1 MSDLF
6 SMTVENLVDGPDC
19 PQAEVVDIC
28 SRMIQ
33 IDSQNFGPQDARG
46 EVEMCH
52 YVTGLLDEIGVG
64 VTLHES
70 EPGRVTLVAEW
81 APEGTDT
88 SRPALLL
95 HGHSDTVPFEAADW
109 THHPLSGEIH
119 DNCVWGRGAID
130 MKGFLAMVL
139 SAIRARQRRGEVPS
153 RPIRFIMFADE

>member
-1 MSDLF
+1 
-6 SMTVENLVDGPDC
+6 
-19 PQAEVVDIC
+19 
-28 SRMIQ
+28 
-33 IDSQNFGPQDARG
+33 
-46 EVEMCH
+46 MCH
-52 YVTGLLDEIGVG
+52 YVAGLLDEIGVG

-119 DNCVWGRGAID
+119 DNCVCVGEGRHRHEGVSGD
-130 MKGFLAMVL
+130 GPLGYPGS
-139 SAIRARQRRGEVPS
+139 SAS
-153 RPIRFIMFADE
+153 R

>member
-1 MSDLF
+1 
-6 SMTVENLVDGPDC
+6 MTAENLVDGPDC

-81 APEGTDT
+81 
-88 SRPALLL
+88 RRK
-95 HGHSDTVPFEAADW
+95 VPIRVVPPCCC
-109 THHPLSGEIH
+109 T
-119 DNCVWGRGAID
+119 AI
-130 MKGFLAMVL
+130 ATP
-139 SAIRARQRRGEVPS
+139 SPS
-153 RPIRFIMFADE
+153 RLPTGLITRCLARSTTTACGGGAPST

>member
-81 APEGTDT
+81 APEG
-88 SRPALLL
+88 
-95 HGHSDTVPFEAADW
+95 
-109 THHPLSGEIH
+109 LSLIH
-119 DNCVWGRGAID
+119 I
-130 MKGFLAMVL
+130 
-139 SAIRARQRRGEVPS
+139 
-153 RPIRFIMFADE
+153 